1 MGYDDLADEPCSILR
16 PLAVLGDRWTFMIVK
31 EAFDGVR
38 RFDDFLSR
46 LGISRGRLSDRLN
59 LLVDEG
65 VLRREPYKS
74 GRTRHEYRL
83 TEKGH
88 DLYVVLLALREFGD
102 RHMAPDGPPMHYRHT
117 GCDGEARTTV
127 WCDSCGEN
135 LTAREVTPEAGPGMP
150 AGHRRRALT
159 AAR

>member
-1 MGYDDLADEPCSILR
+1 MNYDDLADEPCSILR

-38 RFDDFLSR
+38 RFDDFHAR
-46 LGISRGRLSDRLN
+46 LGISRGRLSDRLTR
-59 LLVDEG
+59 LVEEG

-74 GRTRHEYRL
+74 GRTRLEYRL

-102 RHMAPDGPPMHYRHT
+102 RHMAPDGPPLHYRHT
-117 GCDGEARTTV
+117 DCGGEARTHV
-127 WCDSCGEN
+127 RCDACGEQ

-150 AGHRRRALT
+150 AGHRRQ
-159 AAR
+159 AAPASV